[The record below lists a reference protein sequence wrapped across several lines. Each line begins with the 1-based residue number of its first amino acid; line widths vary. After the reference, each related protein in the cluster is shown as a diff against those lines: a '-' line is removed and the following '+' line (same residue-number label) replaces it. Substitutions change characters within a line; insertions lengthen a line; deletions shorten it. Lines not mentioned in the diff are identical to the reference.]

1 MSGQFEDKLHLFA
14 NCAQANSRA
23 KPNNTGFSVP
33 PLASVQ
39 NVSNIWYRLL
49 LQRRPSKTL
58 SWTRGHCVPR
68 LHLPLN
74 GDVSADKLV
83 PNGDILNTSE
93 SGRLCMC
100 VLKFGLHIGMDE
112 DKWTC
117 VRILWQAHVCGALHA
132 ISTASVWC
140 TCQCPPSPPTV
151 RCMNWLAMCLL

>member
-14 NCAQANSRA
+14 NGAQANSRA

-33 PLASVQ
+33 PLAKCPKCVQ
-39 NVSNIWYRLL
+39 HLILSPVTETPIQDVELNKGTLC
-49 LQRRPSKTL
+49 PSTAPVAK
-58 SWTRGHCVPR
+58 WWH
-68 LHLPLN
+68 
-74 GDVSADKLV
+74 SADKLV